1 MVMVSRGRRIFE
13 SWWVS
18 GGSKAGDGEDTRSL

>member
-1 MVMVSRGRRIFE
+1 MVMVSRGIRIFE

-18 GGSKAGDGEDTRSL
+18 GGIKAGDEEDTRSL